1 VKRAPGVAGRG
12 SAGPAGTARGG
23 ARPIVERSVGPG
35 PAVAH
40 AVPPY
45 AAGMR
50 LDSYLSRHVG
60 EHSRAEW
67 QRLIDAGIVLRNGR
81 PAKAADRVEGTD
93 QVLVQALAQQVL
105 LDADPSIPLDVVYE
119 DASIIVVNKTAGLV
133 VHPAPGHESGT
144 LVNALLA
151 RFPELS
157 DPSGEQRPGI
167 VHRLDKDTSGLLV
180 VGRTPAAVASV
191 QRQMQAGT
199 VVKRY
204 WLLVAGNL
212 KEGEGL
218 IDAPIA
224 RDARNRQR
232 MAVRA
237 DGRPSRT
244 RFRVAERFTAFT
256 LVDAELGS
264 GRTHQLR
271 VHFAYIGHPVAA
283 DRVYGS
289 GRRPPGLERQFVHA
303 YHLALRSPA
312 TRRDVVL
319 ECPLP
324 PDLAEPLASLRE
336 AGLRAAGV
344 RAAVERA
351 PLTSANP

>member
-1 VKRAPGVAGRG
+1 MVRVRASRRLLATRHPAPGGEVVHR
-12 SAGPAGTARGG
+12 
-23 ARPIVERSVGPG
+23 
-35 PAVAH
+35 
-40 AVPPY
+40 VPPY
-45 AAGMR
+45 GSGLR
-50 LDSYLSRHVG
+50 LDAYLSRLVG

-67 QRLIDAGIVLRNGR
+67 QRLIDADIVLRNGG
-81 PAKAADRVEGTD
+81 PARAADRVEAGDRVT
-93 QVLVQALAQQVL
+93 VRGIAQHVL

-119 DASIIVVNKTAGLV
+119 DPAMIVLDKPAGLV

-151 RFPELS
+151 RFPELR
-157 DPSGEQRPGI
+157 DPSGQQRPGI

-180 VGRTPAAVASV
+180 IGRTLAAVADL

-204 WLLVAGNL
+204 WLLVNGDL
-212 KEGEGL
+212 VETEGL

-224 RDARNRQR
+224 RDPRNRQR

-237 DGRPSRT
+237 DGRASQT
-244 RFRVAERFTAFT
+244 RFRVAERFGAFT
-256 LVDAELGS
+256 VVDAQLHT

-289 GRRPPGLERQFVHA
+289 GKRPPGLERQFVHA
-303 YHLALRSPA
+303 YHLTLRSPA
-312 TRRDVVL
+312 TGEEVAL

-324 PDLAEPLASLRE
+324 PDLAEPLER
-336 AGLRAAGV
+336 LRAA
-344 RAAVERA
+344 AVTR
-351 PLTSANP
+351 TTG

>member
-1 VKRAPGVAGRG
+1 
-12 SAGPAGTARGG
+12 
-23 ARPIVERSVGPG
+23 VGPG
-35 PAVAH
+35 AAVAH

-45 AAGMR
+45 AVGMR
-50 LDSYLSRHVG
+50 LDAYLSRHVG

-67 QRLIDAGIVLRNGR
+67 QRLLEAGIVLRNGR
-81 PAKAADRVEGTD
+81 PAKAADRVEVAD
-93 QVLVQALAQQVL
+93 KILVQPVAQSVLV
-105 LDADPSIPLDVVYE
+105 DADASIPLEVVYQDE
-119 DASIIVVNKTAGLV
+119 AIIIVNKAAGLV

-151 RFPELS
+151 RFPELR
-157 DPSGEQRPGI
+157 DPSGAQRPGI
-167 VHRLDKDTSGLLV
+167 IHRLDKDTSGLLV
-180 VGRTPAAVASV
+180 VGRTPSAVASV

-212 KEGEGL
+212 SEGEGL

-224 RDARNRQR
+224 RDLRNRQQ
-232 MAVRA
+232 MAVRP
-237 DGRPSRT
+237 DGRPART
-244 RFRVAERFTAFT
+244 RFHVAERFPGYT

-271 VHFAYIGHPVAA
+271 VHFSYIGHPVAG

-289 GRRPPGLERQFVHA
+289 GRRPPGVDRQFVHA
-303 YHLALRSPA
+303 YHLELRSPA
-312 TRRDVVL
+312 AGRAVVL

-324 PDLAEPLASLRE
+324 PDLAGPLASLRE
-336 AGLRAAGV
+336 GTQRAT
-344 RAAVERA
+344 AASSGGGQASV
-351 PLTSANP
+351 TSANP